1 MRASVIIIFLICLGI
16 SYAGAEEIR
25 IPIGT
30 TIEGAT
36 MFGAYALEPGTNP
49 GNPNP
54 FLAIRALQNPK
65 GVGGEEIPLKD
76 CIFLGDVFSDP
87 AVNRA
92 FFKASRIKCSN
103 AKEMNGSAIKGYAV
117 DMRDNKLG
125 MRGVGGTAAPKVVEV
140 PAGAKVYLVIVE
152 AASITVREK

>member
-1 MRASVIIIFLICLGI
+1 MGI
-16 SYAGAEEIR
+16 SCAGAEEIR

-30 TIEGAT
+30 TIEGET
-36 MFGAYALEPGTNP
+36 MFGAYAAEPGSNP

-65 GVGGEEIPLKD
+65 GVGGKEIPLKD
-76 CIFLGDVFSDP
+76 CIFLGDVFSDLT
-87 AVNRA
+87 VNRA

-125 MRGVGGTAAPKVVEV
+125 LQGRVGTAVPKAVEV
-140 PAGAKVYLVIVE
+140 PPGAKIYLIIVE
-152 AASITVREK
+152 AASITVK